1 MLNDVLFRHIIRYND
16 YDSSARA
23 LNAIRRCAPQYCK
36 KDQGLMKMNKFA
48 ALAVMALLAAC
59 GGGSD
64 GMVPVTSNP
73 SGSGT
78 PTPAKPGTT
87 PTQPGTAPTQPGTT
101 PTQPGTTPTA
111 PTRNNL
117 QARFGDAILVQQ
129 NLAKLDPTPV
139 SNMPTSGSSTFS
151 GSAFLSVSQGG
162 QAYEMIG
169 DSKLAVNFGN
179 SEMTGN
185 VTNVEGRRSNGS
197 TFAAPGKITYDNG
210 RFERQNRNVFAVDY
224 EGDLAVDNKKISV
237 DGTAIGAFY
246 GNRSNAAIKPS
257 GFLAVDETPD
267 NANTTPLTNMTATV
281 DGKSANGTVFITGR
295 N

>member
-1 MLNDVLFRHIIRYND
+1 MQYNH

-23 LNAIRRCAPQYCK
+23 LNAIRRCAIQHCK
-36 KDQGLMKMNKFA
+36 KDKGLMKMNKFA

-59 GGGSD
+59 GGGG

-73 SGSGT
+73 SGPSGT
-78 PTPAKPGTT
+78 PTP
-87 PTQPGTAPTQPGTT
+87 TAPSKNSLTE
-101 PTQPGTTPTA
+101 
-111 PTRNNL
+111 
-117 QARFGDAILVQQ
+117 RFGDAILVQQ
-129 NLAKLDPTPV
+129 NLVKLGPTSV

-162 QAYEMIG
+162 QTYEMIG

-179 SEMTGN
+179 SEMTGG

-197 TFAAPGKITYDNG
+197 TFAAPGKIAYDNG
-210 RFERQNRNVFAVDY
+210 LFEKQNRNIFTVDY
-224 EGDLAVDNKKISV
+224 AGNLAVDNKKIAV

-246 GNRSNAAIKPS
+246 GNRPNAAIKPS
-257 GFLAVDETPD
+257 GFLAVDETAD

-281 DGKSANGTVFITGR
+281 DGKSANGSIFITGR

>member
-23 LNAIRRCAPQYCK
+23 LNAIRRCALQYCK

-59 GGGSD
+59 GGGAGGSD

-87 PTQPGTAPTQPGTT
+87 PTQPGT
-101 PTQPGTTPTA
+101 TPTA
-111 PTRNNL
+111 PTKNSL
-117 QARFGDAILVQQ
+117 KARLDEAA
-129 NLAKLDPTPV
+129 LARQSV
-139 SNMPTSGSSTFS
+139 SRLNQTEIANMPTSGSSTFS
-151 GSAFLSVSQGG
+151 GPALLSVSQGG
-162 QAYEMIG
+162 QTYEMVG
-169 DSKLAVNFGN
+169 DSRLAVNFGN
-179 SEMTGN
+179 REMTGGI
-185 VTNVEGRRSNGS
+185 TNIEGQRSNGN

-210 RFERQNRNVFAVDY
+210 RFSNQNRSVFAVDY
-224 EGDLAVDNKKISV
+224 EGDLTVGNKKIAV
-237 DGTAIGAFY
+237 DGTAIGAFA
-246 GNRSNAAIKPS
+246 GNRPNATIKPS
-257 GFLAVDETPD
+257 GIQAFDGTPGSTIGD
-267 NANTTPLTNMTATV
+267 STGLTNMTATV
-281 DGKSANGTVFITGR
+281 NGQSAIGQILITGR